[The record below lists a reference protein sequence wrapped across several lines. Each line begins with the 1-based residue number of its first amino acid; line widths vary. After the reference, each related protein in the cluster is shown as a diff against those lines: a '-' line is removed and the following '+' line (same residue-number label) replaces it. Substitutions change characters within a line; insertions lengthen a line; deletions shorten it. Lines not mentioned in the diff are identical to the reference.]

1 MKVIVKEA
9 GFYGGT
15 WYDAGPKPQDMADA
29 VARPFMAPYGNQ
41 LEAPKAAVK
50 ADEKKAG

>member
-1 MKVIVKEA
+1 MKVIVKET

-15 WYDAGPKPQDMADA
+15 WHEAGPKPQDILDA
-29 VARPFMAPYGNQ
+29 VAKPFMAPYGNQ
-41 LEAPKAAVK
+41 LEAPKAGK